1 MEAFTADMEIDS
13 IETHVSRPSTSRRNT
28 DRPPKLRSSCDIC
41 ANAKVKCDRERPVC
55 QRCQNSGMRCNYSI
69 SRRMGKPPASARK
82 DGATSGGKQQ
92 SCKSSPRPSSGML
105 TPERDSHKPFL
116 DDQLGGSNIPEHLGG
131 PGNSLLDFDHT
142 SSLPWRDLNFMSEAG
157 WDPNNSF
164 NEALLSTSALLAL
177 EGSMNFPDN
186 WGAADHSND
195 LTRVNSRSS
204 DQFKGSDL
212 GVSPPFDI
220 DGSLPCTSGFQYPA
234 EALTLQ
240 TTAEKRRPQHPA
252 RSTSCTNLAS
262 STLQS
267 LHIPSNFCTAFNP
280 TSSPNVDNQA
290 SPSSIDQV
298 LAANRRAIT
307 TFHQLLQCSCSSNSG
322 LVLALALIILKIL
335 SCYTAIGRSASSR
348 TISTR
353 SASSETSGAST
364 PWGFEPNME
373 REMVL
378 DIPIT
383 MGAYQI
389 DAEDEHHLKLQ
400 IVLNELRKVSKLIDA
415 FAGRY
420 CRGNNGSDGIYGALE
435 KFLRAELRSASKE
448 VSTALRTSE
457 DGAVA

>member
-1 MEAFTADMEIDS
+1 MEAFTADMELES
-13 IETHVSRPSTSRRNT
+13 IETPVPRPSTSRRNT

-92 SCKSSPRPSSGML
+92 SCKSSPRQSSGML

-116 DDQLGGSNIPEHLGG
+116 DDRLGGSSIPNHLG
-131 PGNSLLDFDHT
+131 PDNSLLDFDHT
-142 SSLPWRDLNFMSEAG
+142 SSLPWHDLNFMSEACG
-157 WDPNNSF
+157 DPNNYTF
-164 NEALLSTSALLAL
+164 NETLLSTSALLAL
-177 EGSMNFPDN
+177 EGSISFSDS
-186 WGAADHSND
+186 WGSMDHSND

-204 DQFKGSDL
+204 DQFKGPELD
-212 GVSPPFDI
+212 VSPSFDI
-220 DGSLPCTSGFQYPA
+220 HSGVPCTSAFQYPA
-234 EALTLQ
+234 EPLTLQ
-240 TTAEKRRPQHPA
+240 TTPERRHPPHSA
-252 RSTSCTNLAS
+252 RSTSCSNLAS

-267 LHIPSNFCTAFNP
+267 LHIPSNFCTTFSP
-280 TSSPNVDNQA
+280 TSGPNTDNQA
-290 SPSSIDQV
+290 PPSSIDQV
-298 LAANRRAIT
+298 LAANRRAIA
-307 TFHQLLQCSCSSNSG
+307 TFHQLLQCPCSSNSG

-335 SCYTAIGRSASSR
+335 SCYTAIGRSTSSR

-353 SASSETSGAST
+353 SASSETSGASS
-364 PWGFEPNME
+364 PWGFDTNME
-373 REMVL
+373 REVML

-400 IVLNELRKVSKLIDA
+400 LVLNELRKVSKLIDA

-420 CRGNNGSDGIYGALE
+420 CRGGNGGEGIHSALE
-435 KFLRAELRSASKE
+435 KFLRAELRTASKE
-448 VSTALRTSE
+448 VSTALRVSE